1 MNEIESDPQLAEAA
15 QTKNRTLFNGLM
27 PDKFDQAM
35 IGRYTQNDKFFKE
48 IFADEDKMNFL
59 KTLLFEEAYRAM
71 SKKKNGTK

>member
-1 MNEIESDPQLAEAA
+1 
-15 QTKNRTLFNGLM
+15 M

-48 IFADEDKMNFL
+48 IFSDEDKMNFL

-71 SKKKNGTK
+71 SKKKNSAK